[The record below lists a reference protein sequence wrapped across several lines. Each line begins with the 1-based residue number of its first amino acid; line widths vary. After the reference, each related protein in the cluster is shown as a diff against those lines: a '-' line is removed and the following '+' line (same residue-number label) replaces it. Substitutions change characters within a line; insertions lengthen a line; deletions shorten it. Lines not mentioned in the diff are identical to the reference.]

1 MAAQRHLSYFLKIND
16 LHVWDTI
23 VLPLSNKDHNISWMI
38 GFVISFIVVYK
49 TSIYQFYTIAAD
61 LSAFTDVPQL
71 FVLKSLCIMTILCFD
86 LCCIMTKSLFPE
98 KSNCFFYENMV

>member
-1 MAAQRHLSYFLKIND
+1 MDDWFCYIIFTVCR
-16 LHVWDTI
+16 
-23 VLPLSNKDHNISWMI
+23 P
-38 GFVISFIVVYK
+38 
-49 TSIYQFYTIAAD
+49 SIYQFYTIAAD

-98 KSNCFFYENMV
+98 KSNCFFHKNMV